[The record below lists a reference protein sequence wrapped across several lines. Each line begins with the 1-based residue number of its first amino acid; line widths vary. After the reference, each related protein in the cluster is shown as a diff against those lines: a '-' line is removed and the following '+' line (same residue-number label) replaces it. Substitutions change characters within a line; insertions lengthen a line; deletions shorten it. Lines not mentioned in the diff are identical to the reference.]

1 MRTKNFYIHLHLIG
15 KIVLRQ
21 GVYTLSA
28 SLPTPSL
35 GLRAKALPFS
45 EASNGTPIGE
55 ATRTA
60 SALPA
65 ALPGVLPTSNPC
77 NTNRM
82 KGLFGLS
89 FRSKDRSRRSC
100 DICPTHRFQVG
111 GKTSTK
117 SLWPSGKSF
126 AVCLFGRRPLA
137 YSVVFSDSE
146 ESRTKFGATKFSNN
160 KEFIVRLNETLA
172 TTSPSTEFL
181 LFSKDSRPTV
191 EDFRC
196 EAPSPGTSA
205 AARSSRAAAHVES
218 EIPAVC
224 GLGKSLETFQ
234 DFSRCYTLCL
244 RHPASGDDAQPVLRV
259 GPSPAPT
266 AAPELGPPTDK
277 SQPKPIRKRKKLPR
291 LSLANAFRRFEFPD
305 RLLIERT
312 TKQRSKHRNPNRI
325 LIEITSKRSRTIPIL
340 DFINETLTNSD
351 LRSNS
356 NNECKSFEIKRTS
369 SSNSKSRIF
378 FRLNHVVNT
387 HNQSSAFPSHIA
399 DKRRFNLPHEEE
411 PFTEP
416 RSARLVLT
424 YTGAHK

>member
-1 MRTKNFYIHLHLIG
+1 MLTKNFYIHLHLIG
-15 KIVLRQ
+15 KIALRQ
-21 GVYTLSA
+21 GVYILSA
-28 SLPTPSL
+28 SLPTPSI

-160 KEFIVRLNETLA
+160 KEFIVRLNETFA
-172 TTSPSTEFL
+172 TTSPSAEFL
-181 LFSKDSRPTV
+181 LFSMDSRPTV

-196 EAPSPGTSA
+196 EAPPPAPRPPLA
-205 AARSSRAAAHVES
+205 AQGPQHTSRA
-218 EIPAVC
+218 
-224 GLGKSLETFQ
+224 K
-234 DFSRCYTLCL
+234 
-244 RHPASGDDAQPVLRV
+244 
-259 GPSPAPT
+259 
-266 AAPELGPPTDK
+266 
-277 SQPKPIRKRKKLPR
+277 
-291 LSLANAFRRFEFPD
+291 FRRFAGSASLSKLFRIFHDVTRFAFVIPL
-305 RLLIERT
+305 RAT
-312 TKQRSKHRNPNRI
+312 TRNPSFESDPRPHRPPRPSSARRPTNRNRNPSASVRSSPGF
-325 LIEITSKRSRTIPIL
+325 LLRMRFDDSSFPTVFSLNGRRNNDRNIEIRIEYSSK
-340 DFINETLTNSD
+340 
-351 LRSNS
+351 
-356 NNECKSFEIKRTS
+356 
-369 SSNSKSRIF
+369 
-378 FRLNHVVNT
+378 
-387 HNQSSAFPSHIA
+387 
-399 DKRRFNLPHEEE
+399 
-411 PFTEP
+411 
-416 RSARLVLT
+416 
-424 YTGAHK
+424 

>member
-1 MRTKNFYIHLHLIG
+1 MLTKNFYIHLHLIG

-21 GVYTLSA
+21 GVYPLSA

-117 SLWPSGKSF
+117 SLWPLGKSF

-172 TTSPSTEFL
+172 TTSPSSEFL

-218 EIPAVC
+218 EIPGFA
-224 GLGKSLETFQ
+224 GSASLSKLFRIFHDVTRFA
-234 DFSRCYTLCL
+234 FVIPL
-244 RHPASGDDAQPVLRV
+244 RA
-259 GPSPAPT
+259 
-266 AAPELGPPTDK
+266 
-277 SQPKPIRKRKKLPR
+277 
-291 LSLANAFRRFEFPD
+291 
-305 RLLIERT
+305 T
-312 TKQRSKHRNPNRI
+312 TRNPSFESDPRPHRPPRPSSARRPTNRNRNPSASVRSSPGF
-325 LIEITSKRSRTIPIL
+325 LLRMRFDDSSFPTVFSLNGRRNNDRNIEIRIEYSSK
-340 DFINETLTNSD
+340 
-351 LRSNS
+351 
-356 NNECKSFEIKRTS
+356 
-369 SSNSKSRIF
+369 
-378 FRLNHVVNT
+378 
-387 HNQSSAFPSHIA
+387 
-399 DKRRFNLPHEEE
+399 
-411 PFTEP
+411 
-416 RSARLVLT
+416 
-424 YTGAHK
+424 

>member
-1 MRTKNFYIHLHLIG
+1 MLTKNFYIHLHLIG
-15 KIVLRQ
+15 KIALRQ
-21 GVYTLSA
+21 GVYILSA

-172 TTSPSTEFL
+172 TTSPSAEFL

-205 AARSSRAAAHVES
+205 AARSSRAQH
-218 EIPAVC
+218 
-224 GLGKSLETFQ
+224 T
-234 DFSRCYTLCL
+234 SR
-244 RHPASGDDAQPVLRV
+244 A
-259 GPSPAPT
+259 
-266 AAPELGPPTDK
+266 K
-277 SQPKPIRKRKKLPR
+277 
-291 LSLANAFRRFEFPD
+291 FRRFAGSASLSKLFRIFHDVTRFAFVIPL
-305 RLLIERT
+305 RAT
-312 TKQRSKHRNPNRI
+312 TRNPSFESAPRPHRPPRPSSARRPTNRNRNPSASVRSSPGF
-325 LIEITSKRSRTIPIL
+325 LLRMRFDDSSFPTVFSLNGRRNNDRNIEIRIEYSSK
-340 DFINETLTNSD
+340 
-351 LRSNS
+351 
-356 NNECKSFEIKRTS
+356 
-369 SSNSKSRIF
+369 
-378 FRLNHVVNT
+378 
-387 HNQSSAFPSHIA
+387 
-399 DKRRFNLPHEEE
+399 
-411 PFTEP
+411 
-416 RSARLVLT
+416 
-424 YTGAHK
+424 